1 MILVVDAGNSRVK
14 WGLHDGQGWVRKDA
28 ADNADIARL
37 AHDWVELAPSPQ
49 RIVVCNVAGP
59 QIKAALAA
67 ALQCWQI
74 APRWVVAQARQCGVA
89 SGYVDPAQLGPDR
102 WAALIGAR
110 HLTKRSCVV
119 VNAGTAVT
127 VDALSKEGVFLGG
140 LILPGLELM
149 RAALSTG
156 TAGVRA
162 EKGRLEKFPT
172 NTADAV
178 YSGALQ
184 AVAGA
189 VERMARELDQA
200 GNEECAV
207 VLSGG
212 SAGELS
218 PLLNRPVTLVDNLVL
233 EGLVMIAR
241 EGVAG

>member
-14 WGLHDGQGWVRKDA
+14 WGLHDGQGWVHRDA
-28 ADNADIARL
+28 VENADIARL
-37 AHDWVELAPSPQ
+37 AHDWEKLEPPQ
-49 RIVVCNVAGP
+49 NIVVCNVAGP
-59 QIKAALAA
+59 EIKAALEALLQRWQAA
-67 ALQCWQI
+67 
-74 APRWVVAQARQCGVA
+74 PHWVVAQTRQCGVTN
-89 SGYVDPAQLGPDR
+89 GYAEPAQLGPDR

-110 HLTKRSCVV
+110 HLVKSACLV

-127 VDALSKEGVFLGG
+127 VDALTKEGAFLGG
-140 LILPGLELM
+140 LILPGLDLM
-149 RAALSTG
+149 QAALSRG

-162 EKGRLEKFPT
+162 EKGRLEKFPA

-200 GNEECAV
+200 GNEECALV
-207 VLSGG
+207 FSGG
-212 SAGELS
+212 SAGGLL

>member
-1 MILVVDAGNSRVK
+1 MILVVDAGNSRLK
-14 WGLHDGQGWVRKDA
+14 WGLHDGQGWVRQDA
-28 ADNADIARL
+28 VDNADIVRL
-37 AHDWVELAPSPQ
+37 THDWEKLTPPQ
-49 RIVVCNVAGP
+49 SIVVCHVAGP
-59 QIKAALAA
+59 QIKTALDKL
-67 ALQCWQI
+67 LQRWQV
-74 APRWVVAQARQCGVA
+74 APHWVVAQARQCGVTNA
-89 SGYVDPAQLGPDR
+89 YVDPTQLGADR
-102 WAALIGAR
+102 WAALIGAH
-110 HLTKRSCVV
+110 HLVKTACLV

-127 VDALSKEGVFLGG
+127 VDALTKEGMFLGG
-140 LILPGLELM
+140 LILPGLDLM
-149 RAALSTG
+149 QAALSTG

-162 EKGRLEKFPT
+162 EKGRLEKFPA

-189 VERMARELDQA
+189 VERMLRELDQT
-200 GNEECAV
+200 GNEESTL

-218 PLLNRPVTLVDNLVL
+218 LLLNRPVTLVDNLVL